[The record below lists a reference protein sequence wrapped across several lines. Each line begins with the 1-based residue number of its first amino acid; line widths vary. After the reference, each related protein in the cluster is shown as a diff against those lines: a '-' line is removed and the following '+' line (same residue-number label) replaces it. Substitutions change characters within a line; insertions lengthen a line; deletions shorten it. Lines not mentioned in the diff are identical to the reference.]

1 MQFLPPKRDKQP
13 NVFTNLLSARHFY
26 DIKILIIRFATFLFL
41 PYISFKNNKS
51 VAGEYR
57 S

>member
-13 NVFTNLLSARHFY
+13 NVFTNLLSARHFS
-26 DIKILIIRFATFLFL
+26 DIKILIIKLATFLLL